1 MAGLV
6 VCDVTFVPG
15 PLNESRMNRWILARA
30 DWRAALERRTGWR
43 GLWILAVL
51 LIVIACALVWAPSWL
66 VPLQDRLHALVAGGE
81 DWHER
86 WPAATVLAFCLL
98 FAAMSASSLPGCS
111 VLALGAGAVFGPALA
126 ALLITVSSALG
137 ALVPFYLARHVGR
150 ESLRRRFAR
159 QFEAIDQGVQH
170 AGLRYLLLLRLA
182 PVIPY
187 ALVNPLM
194 GLTTMRGWT
203 FFWVSA
209 LGMLA
214 GSAVYALAGAGLG
227 AWALPSVTGR
237 GA

>member
-1 MAGLV
+1 
-6 VCDVTFVPG
+6 
-15 PLNESRMNRWILARA
+15 MNRWILARA

-43 GLWILAVL
+43 GLWVFSAVL
-51 LIVIACALVWAPSWL
+51 ILVGCAWVWAPPWL
-66 VPLQDRLHALVAGGE
+66 EALQERLHALVAGGAE
-81 DWHER
+81 WHAS
-86 WPAATVLAFCLL
+86 WPATTVILFCLL
-98 FAAMSASSLPGCS
+98 FAAFSAASMPGCS
-111 VLALGAGAVFGPALA
+111 VLALGAGAVFGPVVA

-227 AWALPSVTGR
+227 AWALPSVTGH
-237 GA
+237 GS

>member
-1 MAGLV
+1 M
-6 VCDVTFVPG
+6 
-15 PLNESRMNRWILARA
+15 
-30 DWRAALERRTGWR
+30 ERRTGWR
-43 GLWILAVL
+43 GLWALVAL
-51 LIVIACALVWAPSWL
+51 LIVVAVALVWMPPWL
-66 VPLQDRLHALVAGGE
+66 APLQDRLHALVEGGAQ
-81 DWHER
+81 WHER
-86 WPAATVLAFCLL
+86 WPAVTVLIFCLL
-98 FAAMSASSLPGCS
+98 FAALSAASLPGCS

-126 ALLITVSSALG
+126 AVLITLASALG

-150 ESLRRRFAR
+150 ETLRRRFAR

-194 GLTTMRGWT
+194 GLTTMRAWT